1 MNSVL
6 VPEVHTTGFSFGN
19 CRRNEKLFSDGFK
32 PPKATKTGTTIVG
45 IIFKDGVILGADTRA
60 TSGNIV
66 SEKNCEKIHYL
77 AKNMYC
83 CGAGTAADTEMTT
96 QMISS
101 QLELHRL
108 STNRIVPV
116 PCAATLLKQYL
127 FRYQG
132 HVSAA
137 LVLGG
142 VDSQGPHIYSIHPHG
157 STDRLPYATM
167 GSGSLAAMSVFESR
181 WKPDM
186 TEEDGMKLVR
196 DAIAAG
202 IFNDLGS
209 GSNVDLC
216 IIRKNS
222 CNYLRN
228 YELANKKGERKLDY
242 TYKRG
247 ATGVLAVKNIPFDVV
262 AEIATTSGV
271 ERMDTN

>member
-1 MNSVL
+1 MLS
-6 VPEVHTTGFSFGN
+6 S
-19 CRRNEKLFSDGFK
+19 
-32 PPKATKTGTTIVG
+32 
-45 IIFKDGVILGADTRA
+45 
-60 TSGNIV
+60 
-66 SEKNCEKIHYL
+66 
-77 AKNMYC
+77 C

-108 STNRIVPV
+108 STNRVVPV

-142 VDSQGPHIYSIHPHG
+142 VDSQGPHIYCIYPHG
-157 STDRLPYATM
+157 SVDPLPYATM
-167 GSGSLAAMSVFESR
+167 GSGSLAAMSIFESR

-186 TEEDGMKLVR
+186 SEEDAKKLVR

-216 IIRKNS
+216 VIRKNS
-222 CNYLRN
+222 SEYLRN
-228 YELANKKGERKLDY
+228 YELSNQKGERKIDY

-247 ATGVLAVKNIPFDVV
+247 ATGVLSVKKIPFEVV
-262 AEIATTSGV
+262 EEAVASSSGV
-271 ERMDTN
+271 ERMDIN

>member
-1 MNSVL
+1 LPNHSN
-6 VPEVHTTGFSFGN
+6 HKHNNKKFIH
-19 CRRNEKLFSDGFK
+19 RNERLIKDGFK
-32 PPKATKTGTTIVG
+32 APKTTKTGTTIVG
-45 IIFKDGVILGADTRA
+45 IIYKDGVILGADTRA

-66 SEKNCEKIHYL
+66 SDKNCEKIHYL

-96 QMISS
+96 KMIAS

-108 STNRIVPV
+108 STNRVVPV
-116 PCAATLLKQYL
+116 PCASTLLKQYL

-142 VDSQGPHIYSIHPHG
+142 VDAQGPHIYCIYPHG
-157 STDRLPYATM
+157 SVDKLPYATM

-186 TEEDGMKLVR
+186 DEEEGKKLVR

-216 IIRKNS
+216 IIRKGS
-222 CNYLRN
+222 TEYLRN
-228 YELANKKGERKLDY
+228 YELANQKGVRKVDY
-242 TYKRG
+242 TFKKG
-247 ATGVLAVKNIPFDVV
+247 ATGVLSVKKIAFDVV
-262 AEIATTSGV
+262 EESTSAVV
-271 ERMDTN
+271 EQMDTN

>member
-1 MNSVL
+1 
-6 VPEVHTTGFSFGN
+6 
-19 CRRNEKLFSDGFK
+19 
-32 PPKATKTGTTIVG
+32 
-45 IIFKDGVILGADTRA
+45 
-60 TSGNIV
+60 
-66 SEKNCEKIHYL
+66 
-77 AKNMYC
+77 
-83 CGAGTAADTEMTT
+83 MTT
-96 QMISS
+96 KMISS

-108 STNRIVPV
+108 NTHRTVPV

-142 VDSQGPHIYSIHPHG
+142 VDNQGPHIYCIHPHG
-157 STDRLPYATM
+157 SSDRLPYATM

-186 TEEDGMKLVR
+186 EEEDGKKVVR

-222 CNYLRN
+222 TEYLRN
-228 YELANKKGERKLDY
+228 YELANIKGKRLIDY
-242 TYKRG
+242 TFKRG
-247 ATGVLAVKNIPFDVV
+247 TTGVLSVKKIPFQVV
-262 AEIATTSGV
+262 EESIASSSGV
-271 ERMDTN
+271 EQMDTN

>member
-1 MNSVL
+1 
-6 VPEVHTTGFSFGN
+6 
-19 CRRNEKLFSDGFK
+19 
-32 PPKATKTGTTIVG
+32 
-45 IIFKDGVILGADTRA
+45 
-60 TSGNIV
+60 
-66 SEKNCEKIHYL
+66 
-77 AKNMYC
+77 
-83 CGAGTAADTEMTT
+83 MTT
-96 QMISS
+96 KMISS

-108 STNRIVPV
+108 NTNRVVPV
-116 PCAATLLKQYL
+116 PCASTLLKQYL

-142 VDSQGPHIYSIHPHG
+142 VDNQGPHIYCIHPHG

-186 TEEDGMKLVR
+186 NEEDGKKLVR

-216 IIRKNS
+216 IIRKES
-222 CNYLRN
+222 TEYLRN
-228 YELANKKGERKLDY
+228 YELANKKGERLIDY

-247 ATGVLAVKNIPFDVV
+247 TTGVLSVKKIPFQIVEESV
-262 AEIATTSGV
+262 SGGV